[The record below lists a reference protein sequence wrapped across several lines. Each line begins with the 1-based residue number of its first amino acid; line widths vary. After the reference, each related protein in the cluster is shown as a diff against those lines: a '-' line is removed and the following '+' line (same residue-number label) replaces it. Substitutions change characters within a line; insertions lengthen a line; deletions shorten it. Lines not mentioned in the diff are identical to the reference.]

1 MADPSLT
8 LQRPPERSDALRFNP
23 SQTESEQTR
32 PPQKQVFTII
42 AQHGSARA
50 TDRPISDHPFA
61 LIPAASYSALAQ
73 LCHLVRLCIGNQS
86 QIAHLL
92 SHSRHSGLAPAAAA
106 LVGGG
111 YARSFAVV
119 VFAVLVNHVRRMV
132 APALGVGAF
141 GGPIATLK
149 LAVGS
154 PALFLKEEIEVGF
167 FGRVFT
173 RQGASKLL
181 GDAIGTAILQ
191 RVLIG
196 FASELDSI
204 NRDTNFRP
212 NDQRRSRSGIGLD
225 GVRTRPTEKR
235 KTAALV
241 VYLVWILG
249 CAEYLHARVAH
260 LMAVGI
266 AYSKLLRGGLLHKQA
281 LREVVLPFTSPNPSS
296 LIDSIGETLNVVGF
310 HLELVCFIAWGLYP
324 LLRLATGSTL
334 RMNLRKSRPELA
346 MLIAAWAWGTGY
358 VTRYSNKYYIGLEI
372 SGLLLVM
379 WWILAYGILL
389 SLYILNLKLR
399 HSARELSR

>member
-1 MADPSLT
+1 MT
-8 LQRPPERSDALRFNP
+8 
-23 SQTESEQTR
+23 
-32 PPQKQVFTII
+32 
-42 AQHGSARA
+42 ARHKSPKA
-50 TDRPISDHPFA
+50 TDGPLSGYPFA

-73 LCHLVRLCIGNQS
+73 LYHLVRLCIGDQCRL
-86 QIAHLL
+86 ARLL
-92 SHSRHSGLAPAAAA
+92 SHSRQSGLAPAAGA
-106 LVGGG
+106 LVDGG

-119 VFAVLVNHVRRMV
+119 VFAVLVNHVRRML

-181 GDAIGTAILQ
+181 GDVIGTVILQ

-196 FASELDSI
+196 SASELNSI

-212 NDQRRSRSGIGLD
+212 DNQRRSRSGIGLD
-225 GVRTRPTEKR
+225 GVRTRALEKR

-241 VYLVWILG
+241 FDLVWILG

-260 LMAVGI
+260 VVAVGI
-266 AYSKLLRGGLLHKQA
+266 AYFKLLRGGLLHKQA

-334 RMNLRKSRPELA
+334 RMDPRKSSPELA

-358 VTRYSNKYYIGLEI
+358 VTRYSNKYYIGLEM

-379 WWILAYGILL
+379 WWVSAIGVLL
-389 SLYILNLKLR
+389 GCHFFFSKIRSLQTY
-399 HSARELSR
+399 